1 LTTLTSWEATQGC
14 FGQVTHDHGG
24 KADIKLF
31 HFSIKAQAARRKSL
45 DERVP
50 FDDKLYNICY
60 IPSISN

>member
-1 LTTLTSWEATQGC
+1 
-14 FGQVTHDHGG
+14 VTHDHGG

-50 FDDKLYNICY
+50 FHDK
-60 IPSISN
+60 ISMTTSFTALLHPEGKKQKDIHFHS